1 MIDVRHITKR
11 FGPAVAVNNVT
22 FSVASGEVVGFLG
35 PNGAGKSTTM
45 KCITC
50 YLAPD
55 QGTIKVNG
63 FDVFKQP
70 LQVRRQIG
78 YLPESNPL
86 YYEMGVTD
94 YLGFVADVHD
104 VPVNERKRRI
114 ESIIDRVGL
123 TRMRHKDIGEL
134 SKGYKQRVGL
144 AQAMVADPPVL
155 ILDEP
160 TTGLDPNQIVE
171 IRALIRELG
180 QEKSVILS
188 THILPEVRVT
198 CSRIIIIAEGRV
210 VDEGTPEDLID
221 RAKGEQIYTV
231 TFVTPDGDAVDRA
244 LAEHPL
250 IASYRLLELP
260 IPEAAKAAAATT
272 GDAPALAG
280 EEAELAAAHGKSEPD
295 TDSVEESAP
304 LVPVSQ
310 PTSGGALAV
319 AGPSDRQRY
328 EIIASG
334 TDDIGMDLFEM
345 AVHHGWRLSELTR
358 KEVSLEQVFQKLTI
372 KETTSH
378 AA

>member
-11 FGPAVAVNNVT
+11 FGPAIAVRNVT
-22 FSVASGEVVGFLG
+22 FQVTPGEVVGFLG

-55 QGTIKVNG
+55 EGTITVNG
-63 FDVFKQP
+63 FDVFKDS
-70 LQVRRQIG
+70 LAVRRQIG

-86 YYEMGVTD
+86 YPEMGVVE
-94 YLGFVADVHD
+94 YLQFIADVHG
-104 VPVNERKRRI
+104 VPVSERKRRI

-160 TTGLDPNQIVE
+160 TMGLDPNQIVE
-171 IRALIRELG
+171 IRALIKELG

-188 THILPEVRVT
+188 THILPEVRMT
-198 CSRIIIIAEGRV
+198 CGRIIIIAEGRLIG
-210 VDEGTPEDLID
+210 EGTPEELVE
-221 RAKGEQIYTV
+221 RARGDQRYIV

-244 LAEHPL
+244 LAEDPL
-250 IASYRLLELP
+250 IASYRLLEHPAQEPAIKVHRGLG
-260 IPEAAKAAAATT
+260 

-280 EEAELAAAHGKSEPD
+280 EEAEAAMN
-295 TDSVEESAP
+295 
-304 LVPVSQ
+304 
-310 PTSGGALAV
+310 GALDGEAAETALV
-319 AGPSDRQRY
+319 AQEIPAEVAIANFVPDRQRY
-328 EIIASG
+328 SIVASG
-334 TDDIGMDLFEM
+334 NQDLGEHFFDM
-345 AVHHGWRLSELTR
+345 AVAHGWRLAELTR
-358 KEVSLEQVFQKLTI
+358 EEVSLEQVFQKLTL
-372 KETTSH
+372 KEASTH

>member
-260 IPEAAKAAAATT
+260 VPEAAKAAAATT

-280 EEAELAAAHGKSEPD
+280 EEAELAAAHEESEPE

-345 AVHHGWRLSELTR
+345 AVRHSWRLSELTR

>member
-45 KCITC
+45 KCVTC

-260 IPEAAKAAAATT
+260 VPEAAKAVAATT
-272 GDAPALAG
+272 GDAPALAA
-280 EEAELAAAHGKSEPD
+280 EEAELAATRGESD
-295 TDSVEESAP
+295 TNAVTEEEAAP

-310 PTSGGALAV
+310 PASGGALAV
-319 AGPSDRQRY
+319 AGLSDRQRY
-328 EIIASG
+328 EVIASG

-345 AVHHGWRLSELTR
+345 AVRHGWRLSELTR

>member
-260 IPEAAKAAAATT
+260 VPEAAKAAAATT
-272 GDAPALAG
+272 GEAPALAG
-280 EEAELAAAHGKSEPD
+280 EEAELAAANGESDPD
-295 TDSVEESAP
+295 THTAAESAP

-310 PTSGGALAV
+310 PASGGALAV

-345 AVHHGWRLSELTR
+345 AVRHGWRLSELTR

>member
-260 IPEAAKAAAATT
+260 VPEAAKAAAATT

-280 EEAELAAAHGKSEPD
+280 EEAELAAAHGESNPD
-295 TDSVEESAP
+295 TRTAEESAP

-310 PTSGGALAV
+310 PTSGGSLAV

-345 AVHHGWRLSELTR
+345 AVRHGWRLSELTR

>member
-260 IPEAAKAAAATT
+260 VPEAAKAAAATT
-272 GDAPALAG
+272 GEAPALAG
-280 EEAELAAAHGKSEPD
+280 EEAELAAANGESDPD
-295 TDSVEESAP
+295 THTADESAP

-310 PTSGGALAV
+310 PASGGALAV

-345 AVHHGWRLSELTR
+345 AVRHGWRLSELTR